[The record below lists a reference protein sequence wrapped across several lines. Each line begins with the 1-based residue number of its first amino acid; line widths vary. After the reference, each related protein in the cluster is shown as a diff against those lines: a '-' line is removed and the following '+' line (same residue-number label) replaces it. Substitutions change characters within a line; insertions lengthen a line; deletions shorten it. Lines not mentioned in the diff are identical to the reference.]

1 MRLKNYSNNLE
12 KVPVKKDRTF
22 RSLLFKLIIF
32 ILFLILIYM
41 IIANLRISKFDFVF
55 NKNFY
60 DYDDFKIIGINTLK
74 DQSLFFQQRN
84 EFEKEIKEKFPEIYE
99 IRYEVTGI
107 DSIKITF
114 KEKGLCCVI
123 FDMDGK
129 IYLISNSG
137 EIVRRL
143 NFLSIGD
150 EALKIYTANQINE
163 SSEINP
169 EVIKKLVEIRSFDF
183 GDTLK
188 YQNVSLSG
196 EKIILIT
203 EENKEIIL
211 DQNTSLESFRD
222 RFVEMTSYLKSN
234 SKDYLSLDFRFEK
247 IVVK

>member
-60 DYDDFKIIGINTLK
+60 DYNDFKIISINTLK
-74 DQSLFFQQRN
+74 DQSLLFQKRDA
-84 EFEKEIKEKFPEIYE
+84 FEKEIKEKFPEIYE
-99 IRYEVTGI
+99 INYELTGV
-107 DSIKITF
+107 DSIRITF

-137 EIVRRL
+137 EIVRKL
-143 NFLSIGD
+143 NFLSIED
-150 EALKIYTANQINE
+150 KTLKIHTANQIEE
-163 SSEINP
+163 SLKFNP
-169 EVIKKLVEIRSFDF
+169 EIIKKLAEIRIYDF
-183 GDTLK
+183 GEALK
-188 YQNVSLSG
+188 YQNVSLNG

-203 EENKEIIL
+203 EDNKEIIL
-211 DQNTSLESFRD
+211 DQNTSLEIFKD
-222 RFVEMTSYLKSN
+222 KFVEMTSYLKSN